1 MTISYPRNLPTHT
14 GIMSVEM
21 RAVNAVAYS
30 RSPFT
35 YAGQAHAYAGQ
46 MWQADINLPPMHEDD
61 AEQWV
66 AWLISLRGQLG
77 TFLFGVPS
85 RATPR
90 GSAEGS
96 PLVAGSGQTGGT
108 LNIDGADADQATFLK
123 AGDYIQLGT
132 GASSTLHKVL
142 LDVDTDGAGAASL
155 ELWPHIRTAP
165 SNNSSV
171 IVTNPR
177 GLFRLADST
186 PSWSTNYDRT
196 VVLSFTA
203 MEAV

>member
-90 GSAEGS
+90 GSAGGS

-142 LDVDTDGAGAASL
+142 VDAATDGAGEASL
-155 ELWPHIRTAP
+155 ELWPHMRSSPT
-165 SNNSSV
+165 NNSSV
-171 IVTNPR
+171 VISSAK
-177 GLFRLADST
+177 GLFRLASNEQA
-186 PSWSTNYDRT
+186 WSVDHARVYGI
-196 VVLSFTA
+196 SFGA

>member
-142 LDVDTDGAGAASL
+142 VDAATDGAGEASL
-155 ELWPHIRTAP
+155 ELWPHMRSSPT
-165 SNNSSV
+165 NNSSV
-171 IVTNPR
+171 VISSAK
-177 GLFRLADST
+177 GLFRLASNEQA
-186 PSWSTNYDRT
+186 WSVDHARVYGI
-196 VVLSFTA
+196 SFGA

>member
-46 MWQADINLPPMHEDD
+46 MWQADVTLPPMHEDD

-142 LDVDTDGAGAASL
+142 VDAATDGTGAAFL
-155 ELWPHIRTAP
+155 ELWPHMRTAP
-165 SNNSSV
+165 GDDSSV
-171 IVTNPR
+171 VVSSAK
-177 GLFRLADST
+177 GLFRLASNEQA
-186 PSWSTNYDRT
+186 WSVDHARVYGI
-196 VVLSFTA
+196 SFGA

>member
-90 GSAEGS
+90 GSAGGS

-132 GASSTLHKVL
+132 GASNTLHKVL
-142 LDVDTDGAGAASL
+142 VDAATDGAGEASL
-155 ELWPHIRTAP
+155 ELWPHMRSSPT
-165 SNNSSV
+165 NNSSV
-171 IVTNPR
+171 VISSAK
-177 GLFRLADST
+177 GLFRLASNEQA
-186 PSWSTNYDRT
+186 WSVDHARVYGI
-196 VVLSFTA
+196 SFGA

>member
-142 LDVDTDGAGAASL
+142 VDAATDGSGAASL
-155 ELWPHIRTAP
+155 ELWPHMRSSPT
-165 SNNSSV
+165 NNSSV
-171 IVTNPR
+171 VISSAK
-177 GLFRLADST
+177 GLFRLASNEQA
-186 PSWSTNYDRT
+186 WSVDHARVYGI
-196 VVLSFTA
+196 SFGA
-203 MEAV
+203 MEAI

>member
-90 GSAEGS
+90 GSAAGS

-142 LDVDTDGAGAASL
+142 VDAATDGSGSASL
-155 ELWPHIRTAP
+155 ELWPHMRSAP
-165 SNNSSV
+165 TNNSSV
-171 IVTNPR
+171 VISSAK
-177 GLFRLADST
+177 GLFRLASNEQA
-186 PSWSTNYDRT
+186 WSVDHARVYGI
-196 VVLSFTA
+196 SFGA
-203 MEAV
+203 MEAI

>member
-90 GSAEGS
+90 GSAAGS

-142 LDVDTDGAGAASL
+142 VDVATDGSGAASL
-155 ELWPHIRTAP
+155 ELWPHMRSAP
-165 SNNSSV
+165 TNNSSV
-171 IVTNPR
+171 VISSAK
-177 GLFRLADST
+177 GLFRLASNEQA
-186 PSWSTNYDRT
+186 WSVDHARVYGI
-196 VVLSFTA
+196 SFGA
-203 MEAV
+203 MEAI

>member
-46 MWQADINLPPMHEDD
+46 MWQADVTLPPMHEDD

-142 LDVDTDGAGAASL
+142 VDAATDGAGEASL
-155 ELWPHIRTAP
+155 ELWPHMRSSPT
-165 SNNSSV
+165 NNSSV
-171 IVTNPR
+171 VISSAK
-177 GLFRLADST
+177 GLFRLASNEQA
-186 PSWSTNYDRT
+186 WSVDHARVYGI
-196 VVLSFTA
+196 SFGA